1 MPFHSYIKKETLKQI
16 DLMVYEPCL
25 MEGDASKEIVN
36 IVFHL

>member
-25 MEGDASKEIVN
+25 MEDASKEIVN